1 MKLTFLYQPVRDIK
15 ESAAFYRDLGLDE
28 VWREGDATVAFKL
41 PGTPVALMLDVPA
54 DKDSGPG
61 GFFQVDSVDKF
72 VAERPDLNWSGE
84 IFDMPGGRGTSFR
97 DPSDNWIYLFDQS
110 AADPK

>member
-28 VWREGDATVAFKL
+28 VWREGDTTVAFKL
-41 PGTPVALMLDVPA
+41 PGTEVALMLDVPGN
-54 DKDSGPG
+54 DEGPG

-72 VAERPDLNWSGE
+72 IAEHPDFNWTGE
-84 IFDMPGGRGTSFR
+84 VFEMPGGRGSSFR
-97 DPSDNWIYLFDQS
+97 DPSGNWIHLFDQS
-110 AADPK
+110 AAGPE